1 MKIGKLKFFSY
12 ETNEALHMSEAERL
26 IIEGVMENMENEY
39 QRNIDEHTQDIIV
52 SQLDV
57 LLNYSERF
65 YTRAVSNTKQC

>member
-1 MKIGKLKFFSY
+1 MKIGNLKFFSY
-12 ETNEALHMSEAERL
+12 ETNEVLHMSEAERL

-65 YTRAVSNTKQC
+65 